1 VADHGLQGRKAMA
14 KPWSRRRAPLAS
26 PVLDDEPNA
35 RAAFAARNTV
45 ATCRWSDPF
54 GSSA

>member
-1 VADHGLQGRKAMA
+1 
-14 KPWSRRRAPLAS
+14 
-26 PVLDDEPNA
+26 LDDEPNA
-35 RAAFAARNTV
+35 RAALAARNTV